1 RVVAVVLS
9 GGLDD
14 GSYGVA
20 MVRRQGG
27 VTVAQDPNEAEVPQ
41 MPMNAIRTGRV
52 DHVLPLRDI
61 GPLIGK
67 LVEEPVA
74 AGASSR
80 PTPGEPDVAPR
91 GTDLQKNPPPGP
103 PTPFRCP
110 ECGGALWE
118 TDQDPNRRFRCHVGH
133 GYTAE
138 GLMAKQDEQVEAAL
152 WTAVRELE
160 ER

>member
-1 RVVAVVLS
+1 VFVAPPDRHLVVEDGRLRVTRGPRENGFRPAVDPLFRSAARAYGPRVVAVVLS

-20 MVRRQGG
+20 MGRRQGG
-27 VTVAQDPNEAEVPQ
+27 VTGAQDPNEAEAPQ

-80 PTPGEPDVAPR
+80 STPGEPDVATR

-103 PTPFRCP
+103 PTPF
-110 ECGGALWE
+110 
-118 TDQDPNRRFRCHVGH
+118 
-133 GYTAE
+133 
-138 GLMAKQDEQVEAAL
+138 
-152 WTAVRELE
+152 
-160 ER
+160 